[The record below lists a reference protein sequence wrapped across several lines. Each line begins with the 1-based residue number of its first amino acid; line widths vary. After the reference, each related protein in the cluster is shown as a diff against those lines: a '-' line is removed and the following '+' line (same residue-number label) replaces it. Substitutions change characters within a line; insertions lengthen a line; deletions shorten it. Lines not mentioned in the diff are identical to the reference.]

1 MISIKLN
8 KELDCEVYGDFRN
21 FSIGGVDF
29 GKMIREDH
37 PSITPNK
44 HKEYIEGYYRIH
56 SEEISN
62 SLIEINSALRSKEF
76 DFNNFVK
83 FFFGS
88 LSINNEYSG
97 YLSIFNCNPRYLDKK
112 IFQIYFKKDLS
123 SKLEVCWH
131 ESLHFQFFDY
141 CDKYLNKETTC
152 LDKNSGKLWALSEVF
167 NVILMNEPDFRNIS
181 DREEKLFYPELKEKL
196 AIAQKTWC
204 DSGKNISEF
213 IKKYL
218 TVV

>member
-1 MISIKLN
+1 MISIELN

-29 GKMIREDH
+29 GEMIREDH
-37 PSITPNK
+37 PSITPNN
-44 HKEYIEGYYRIH
+44 HKEYIDEYYRTN
-56 SEEISN
+56 SEGISN
-62 SLIEINSALRSKEF
+62 SLIEINSALRSNES
-76 DFNNFVK
+76 DFKNFVK
-83 FFFGS
+83 KYFWS
-88 LSINNEYSG
+88 LSINNEYLG

-141 CDKYLNKETTC
+141 CDKHLNKETTH

-167 NVILMNEPDFRNIS
+167 NVILMNEPDFRKIS
-181 DREEKLFYPELKEKL
+181 DRKEKLFYPELKEKL
-196 AIAQKTWC
+196 EIAQKIWR
-204 DSGKNISEF
+204 DSDKNISEF
-213 IKKYL
+213 IKNYL
-218 TVV
+218 MVD